1 MKIFPKKQFAK
12 FISQF
17 SWAKRQ
23 HTFCLLHTKC
33 NCYICICIWV
43 SLKSNNL
50 CEFRGMQN
58 FYQFL
63 VWWFFEIEIFCMRKS
78 NGLFFLDDWNTCE
91 VFFYTPKSSKRIHEQ
106 SKKAENW
113 QKQQRKEIDYK
124 LAFFF
129 CFNQM
134 KAWIVFFP
142 IVQNGF
148 FFATGKNHWIFVSTL
163 WCVTLHKRIVR
174 KRRTAHAVSFNKICK
189 FNVQKDLN
197 LWLIYLP
204 ISVNGFST
212 DFGTILSAVWN
223 DSLGRCLWSMSKC
236 CWLMNNKPFSLSST
250 ENGCVC

>member
-1 MKIFPKKQFAK
+1 MSEETAHILSAAYKVQLLHLHLHLSLIKVKQFMRISWNAKFLSVFGMMILWNRDFLHEKKQ
-12 FISQF
+12 
-17 SWAKRQ
+17 
-23 HTFCLLHTKC
+23 
-33 NCYICICIWV
+33 
-43 SLKSNNL
+43 
-50 CEFRGMQN
+50 
-58 FYQFL
+58 
-63 VWWFFEIEIFCMRKS
+63 WF
-78 NGLFFLDDWNTCE
+78 
-91 VFFYTPKSSKRIHEQ
+91 VFFWTIETLARYFFTRQRVQKGFVNNRKKQKIGKNSSEKKSTI
-106 SKKAENW
+106 NW
-113 QKQQRKEIDYK
+113 LFPFASIKWK
-124 LAFFF
+124 LESF
-129 CFNQM
+129 
-134 KAWIVFFP
+134 FFP